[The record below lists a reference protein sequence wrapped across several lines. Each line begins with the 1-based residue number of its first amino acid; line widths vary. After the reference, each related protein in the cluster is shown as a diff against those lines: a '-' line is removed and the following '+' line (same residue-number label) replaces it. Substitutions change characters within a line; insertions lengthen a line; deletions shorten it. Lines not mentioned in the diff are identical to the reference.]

1 MQRSHADCGVSDEGA
16 TRVPHVV
23 GFPRQPAPPHA
34 AERERCRSS
43 LPRGKCHPENLPIN
57 LPVI

>member
-1 MQRSHADCGVSDEGA
+1 MQRFHADYGVSDEGA

-34 AERERCRSS
+34 AEKKRCRSS
-43 LPRGKCHPENLPIN
+43 
-57 LPVI
+57 